1 MSVRKKVN
9 LDVVGVHGC
18 GECPCLFLMRSHYGG
33 KLLRLWEKSESMC
46 TSENVVVRALTRK
59 TEDSGSD
66 INIQNP
72 FWGFIQVN
80 KQLNNRKQ
88 VCPPFQKVSSLQR
101 KTDPCSLSWL
111 MKLAFLPLQV
121 LEQCPCPSLADL
133 QSALL
138 EFRYSQTCCTVALV
152 ALVSSESV
160 SAITVQRRTSF
171 VSCMFESKLLRFLGK
186 ANSWML
192 SSN

>member
-18 GECPCLFLMRSHYGG
+18 GECPCLFLMLSHCGG

-46 TSENVVVRALTRK
+46 TSENVVVSALTCK

-138 EFRYSQTCCTVALV
+138 EFR
-152 ALVSSESV
+152 
-160 SAITVQRRTSF
+160 
-171 VSCMFESKLLRFLGK
+171 
-186 ANSWML
+186 
-192 SSN
+192 